1 MDKSEIQTF
10 NHSINIVERKNI
22 VISGVKKIENFDSEE
37 FLLETNMGFL
47 IIKGSE
53 LEIIKLD
60 TFQGNV
66 SIKGQINSLNYMDSL
81 DKRNREEGVFSKL
94 FK

>member
-1 MDKSEIQTF
+1 MDKDSTINNY
-10 NHSINIVERKNI
+10 NHSINIVERKSI
-22 VISGVKKIENFDSEE
+22 LVTGVKKIESFDNEE
-37 FLLETNMGFL
+37 FLLETTLGNI

-60 TFQGNV
+60 TYQGSV
-66 SIKGQINSLNYMDSL
+66 SIKGSVDSINYTDNI
-81 DKRNREEGVFSKL
+81 KKEEGVFSKL